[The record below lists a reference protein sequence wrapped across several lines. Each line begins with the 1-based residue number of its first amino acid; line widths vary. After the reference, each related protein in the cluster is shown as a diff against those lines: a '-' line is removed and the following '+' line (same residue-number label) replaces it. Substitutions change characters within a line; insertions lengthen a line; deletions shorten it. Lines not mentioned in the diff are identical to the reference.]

1 MSAKEKDPNKLKLDK
16 HIGIKLRNKR
26 VERKLN
32 QTKVAD
38 VLGVTFQQVQ
48 KYERGINRISAG
60 RLFQFSRILDVPV
73 GYFYDKIGDE
83 GNAPAYGGLSDN
95 KQEAFGGK
103 DDIMQ
108 SKETIDL
115 VRAYYS
121 IEDQAKRKET
131 LRFIKAMTGSSS
143 DS

>member
-48 KYERGINRISAG
+48 KYEKGSNGTNAVI
-60 RLFQFSRILDVPV
+60 RLLLSEVFKVPV
-73 GYFYDKIGDE
+73 SYFFE
-83 GNAPAYGGLSDN
+83 GFNPRTFESSITYHDRFPEIHRGNQVKNENLYPNPNTYTSLGN
-95 KQEAFGGK
+95 KMK
-103 DDIMQ
+103 DVFLIE
-108 SKETIDL
+108 ETIKK
-115 VRAYYS
+115 
-121 IEDQAKRKET
+121 ED
-131 LRFIKAMTGSSS
+131 II
-143 DS
+143 

>member
-48 KYERGINRISAG
+48 KYEKG
-60 RLFQFSRILDVPV
+60 RNGTKAFIL
-73 GYFYDKIGDE
+73 
-83 GNAPAYGGLSDN
+83 L
-95 KQEAFGGK
+95 
-103 DDIMQ
+103 
-108 SKETIDL
+108 L
-115 VRAYYS
+115 
-121 IEDQAKRKET
+121 
-131 LRFIKAMTGSSS
+131 L
-143 DS
+143 

>member
-48 KYERGINRISAG
+48 KYEKATNFPKEYRTMKMVESLG
-60 RLFQFSRILDVPV
+60 RDYETF
-73 GYFYDKIGDE
+73 K
-83 GNAPAYGGLSDN
+83 
-95 KQEAFGGK
+95 
-103 DDIMQ
+103 
-108 SKETIDL
+108 KEYN
-115 VRAYYS
+115 VY
-121 IEDQAKRKET
+121 
-131 LRFIKAMTGSSS
+131 TG
-143 DS
+143 